1 MFIRWGLL
9 LQVSTINAL
18 TFILYFYT
26 LQMDEKMKN
35 ILENAEND
43 SNDDLDFFDALDDM
57 NTYLDSVDNYDDID
71 ALCEWYLTF
80 WL

>member
-1 MFIRWGLL
+1 MDELK
-9 LQVSTINAL
+9 T
-18 TFILYFYT
+18 T
-26 LQMDEKMKN
+26 LQIDEKN
-35 ILENAEND
+35 

-57 NTYLDSVDNYDDID
+57 NTYLDSIDDYDDID

>member
-1 MFIRWGLL
+1 
-9 LQVSTINAL
+9 
-18 TFILYFYT
+18 
-26 LQMDEKMKN
+26 MDEQVKN

-43 SNDDLDFFDALDDM
+43 SNNDLDFFDALDDM
-57 NTYLDSVDNYDDID
+57 NAYLDSVDDYDDID